1 MPHPLQP
8 ESIGIGIMRVS
19 QKKAGINDKKDHDR
33 EER

>member
-1 MPHPLQP
+1 MSHPLKP

-19 QKKAGINDKKDHDR
+19 QKKADINNEKDHDR